1 MLNLPTEILGD
12 TLQPQRAVDLKF
24 NPTFERL
31 YHRTIGVA
39 PHVCGV
45 RKIIVQALHAAQLPV
60 DLTEQARVIIPSY
73 AYGGQ
78 MSFMRLNGQAADY
91 HYTIAGEQDT
101 LHLWRV
107 ETRRSKDVGH
117 LPPRFALLV
126 PVRELKH
133 STGLRISLQLVNG
146 VELRKETAVA
156 IRP

>member
-1 MLNLPTEILGD
+1 M
-12 TLQPQRAVDLKF
+12 
-24 NPTFERL
+24 
-31 YHRTIGVA
+31 A

-146 VELRKETAVA
+146 VELKKETAVA
-156 IRP
+156 IHP

>member
-1 MLNLPTEILGD
+1 M
-12 TLQPQRAVDLKF
+12 
-24 NPTFERL
+24 
-31 YHRTIGVA
+31 
-39 PHVCGV
+39 
-45 RKIIVQALHAAQLPV
+45 RKIIVQALHAAQPPV

-107 ETRRSKDVGH
+107 ETRRSEDVGH

-126 PVRELKH
+126 PVRALKH

-146 VELRKETAVA
+146 VELKKETAVA
-156 IRP
+156 IHP